1 MVVTMLKR
9 FRAWLTQP
17 RTGIACAL
25 LTAALCGTGSLLFK
39 RFPDIFNRHLGGW
52 WSAPHWHTIW
62 VAALIVALVVWCG
75 HSMLCVRDSVADRV
89 NHQVSS
95 GLRLGLAIL
104 QLGWVLALGAYVWL
118 EVRPPEE
125 KFVVTAKG
133 TDIHGESYR
142 ALRVEARGRRP
153 GSRRQLT
160 AWLERRVG
168 AISERLRV
176 NRSLTWASVFGT
188 HQLAM
193 DRANVVN
200 DTVILRHGQGRVEL
214 SPAKPVQEGGDTIL
228 LNSIH
233 DPEPESSVSVPKA
246 EVTIGNRRE
255 LLPLDPEWTGEN
267 AFLGFKESPVLVLR
281 VRRNLGNSLALVA
294 LASLLASAIMVW
306 GRARGSSRSLR

>member
-1 MVVTMLKR
+1 MLR
-9 FRAWLTQP
+9 L
-17 RTGIACAL
+17 
-25 LTAALCGTGSLLFK
+25 
-39 RFPDIFNRHLGGW
+39 
-52 WSAPHWHTIW
+52 
-62 VAALIVALVVWCG
+62 
-75 HSMLCVRDSVADRV
+75 RDSVADRV
-89 NHQVSS
+89 NSRLHS
-95 GLRLGLAIL
+95 GSRLAVTIIQMGC
-104 QLGWVLALGAYVWL
+104 VLALGAYVWL
-118 EVRPPEE
+118 DVRPPDE

-153 GSRRQLT
+153 GSRRQVT

-176 NRSLTWASVFGT
+176 NRSRSWASVFGT

-200 DTVILRHGQGRVEL
+200 DTVILRHGQRRVEL
-214 SPAKPVQEGGDTIL
+214 SPAKPVQEGSDTIL
-228 LNSIH
+228 LQSIH

-246 EVTIGNRRE
+246 EITINGRRE

-267 AFLGFKESPVLVLR
+267 AFLGFKESPVLMLR

-294 LASLLASAIMVW
+294 LASLLVSALLFWVV
-306 GRARGSSRSLR
+306 RGSSRSLR